1 MNQETTMSSTTFD
14 KLARLGVVAG
24 LALGL
29 GIGSVGM
36 AAAASKSEAPATTAQ
51 PASYQA
57 VDSFTMLTRP
67 YSWHAIDNDT
77 VIVWATPWQP
87 YLVEL
92 AFPSHDLP
100 FVQTIGITSLGDRV
114 YARFDAVRVAGFR
127 YPITGIY
134 KMTREEAR
142 ELTRKS

>member
-1 MNQETTMSSTTFD
+1 MSNTTFG
-14 KLARLGVVAG
+14 KLARWGAVAG

-29 GIGSVGM
+29 GLGVLGAS
-36 AAAASKSEAPATTAQ
+36 AAATKNPVPGAGAQ
-51 PASYQA
+51 PLPYQA
-57 VDSFTMLTRP
+57 VDSFTLLTRP
-67 YSWHAIDNDT
+67 YSWQAIDNDT
-77 VIVWATPWQP
+77 IIVWTTPWQP

-92 AFPSHDLP
+92 AYPSHDLP
-100 FVQTIGITSLGDRV
+100 FVQTIGVTSFGSRV

-127 YPITGIY
+127 YPIDSIY